1 MQVALFLPEL
11 MLILMAL
18 ILFGAT
24 LTPMSTGALSG
35 LALVLAALATA
46 AAGLGFGAEGALFFD
61 AYRVDAF
68 SQSFKIL
75 ITFGL
80 FLVIYLGPTLSGV
93 EERLRPEYYLFLTLS
108 AVGLVLL
115 SSAVELL
122 TIFVSLEISSYALYV
137 VIPFR
142 RQREHREQMEAGI
155 KYVLF
160 GAVATGVSLY
170 GMSYIYGFTGTTYV
184 TELAARM
191 PALLAE
197 QPLALIGMVLMLG
210 GFFYKLALF
219 PMHFWTPDVYEGAAN
234 ETTTYVA
241 TLPKVGAVALLIRLV
256 SLGGVDVSQFTWIL
270 GACAVLSMTVGNLSA
285 LVQEDLKRLL
295 AYSSIA
301 HAGYVML
308 GILSVGGMGSAS
320 AIYYIAG
327 YLIMNL
333 ACFFV
338 IYQLAPDGRNV
349 TFTDLKG
356 LSRRSPL
363 LAFTLAAGAFGMAG
377 IPPTVGFTGKFII
390 FTAAIDK
397 GLYSLVILAVINAGI
412 SAFYYL
418 KMVRAAYC
426 QPQEGTETTAMHLG
440 LPAALFGLALVLL
453 IILVGVFPQGFLA
466 IAEDAV
472 AALS

>member
-1 MQVALFLPEL
+1 
-11 MLILMAL
+11 
-18 ILFGAT
+18 
-24 LTPMSTGALSG
+24 
-35 LALVLAALATA
+35 
-46 AAGLGFGAEGALFFD
+46 
-61 AYRVDAF
+61 
-68 SQSFKIL
+68 
-75 ITFGL
+75 
-80 FLVIYLGPTLSGV
+80 
-93 EERLRPEYYLFLTLS
+93 
-108 AVGLVLL
+108 
-115 SSAVELL
+115 
-122 TIFVSLEISSYALYV
+122 
-137 VIPFR
+137 
-142 RQREHREQMEAGI
+142 
-155 KYVLF
+155 
-160 GAVATGVSLY
+160 
-170 GMSYIYGFTGTTYV
+170 
-184 TELAARM
+184 
-191 PALLAE
+191 
-197 QPLALIGMVLMLG
+197 
-210 GFFYKLALF
+210 
-219 PMHFWTPDVYEGAAN
+219 MHFWTPDVYEGAAN

-256 SLGGVDVSQFTWIL
+256 TLGGVDVSQFTWIL

-285 LVQEDLKRLL
+285 LVQDDLKRLL

-327 YLIMNL
+327 YLVMNL

-338 IYQLAPDGRNV
+338 IYQLAPDGRNI
-349 TFTDLKG
+349 TFADLKG

-426 QPQEGTETTAMHLG
+426 QPLAGGETVALRLG
-440 LPAALFGLALVLL
+440 APAALLGVVLVLL
-453 IILVGVFPQGFLA
+453 IILVGIFPQSFLA
-466 IAEDAV
+466 IAQEAV